1 MRSLPPR
8 RLGFLRFA
16 FSAVFL
22 GLALLPASVQ
32 AIEIRDVLG
41 VSHAAGRYNFSDED
55 YLNEGAGQILDLG
68 ARVIKVFVD
77 PSQMDVLYRFN
88 SDWLPLTADVVEI
101 VQRPY
106 FQQLFAKPFSTIILV
121 IPPAP
126 LVQFVDGLT
135 PEEAAAERD
144 QMNRLAKYLLMAYA
158 GSGKTFVLQNWEGD
172 HLLHAGLAVD
182 TPPDAT
188 RIQGMIDWWN
198 ARQEGVQAAR
208 LELRPHNVEVAHACE
223 VNFLEAALQGK
234 VTATNNVVPFTQC
247 DLYSYSSWDIGF
259 NPGELVRALDH
270 LESKAPAS
278 RRFGR
283 RNIYLGEYGKPKIPD
298 VTDMA
303 RFETVGDLMEAAL
316 GWGVRYAVYWQVYC
330 NEPILADLA
339 GRPKNSQMR
348 GFWLVRPDGRHAP
361 MWNILAAQESVS
373 LHHGTFSG
381 YANQYL
387 AVHPDDRRVA
397 AEPWLRGSPW
407 SDFTV
412 KDWNGSDLESGDA
425 ITLQGHDG
433 LYLTVEAGIGGKV
446 YARSS
451 TAGRSER
458 FILHKV
464 GGSGPIRSGDSIV
477 LETRD
482 HLYLAPEVSGQ
493 GLLRAL
499 RSVPGPIET
508 FRFVE
513 QDE

>member
-8 RLGFLRFA
+8 HSRFLRSA
-16 FSAVFL
+16 AGAVFL
-22 GLALLPASVQ
+22 LLALLPPARAV
-32 AIEIRDVLG
+32 EIRDVLG
-41 VSHAAGRYNFSDED
+41 VSHAGGRYNFTDED

-68 ARVIKVFVD
+68 SRVIKVFVD

-88 SDWLPLTADVVEI
+88 SDWLPLTTDVVEV

-106 FQQLFAKPFSTIILV
+106 FQELFAKPFSTIILV
-121 IPPAP
+121 IPNAP
-126 LVQFVDGLT
+126 LVQFTDGLT

-144 QMNRLAKYLLMAYA
+144 QMYRLAKYLLTTYA
-158 GSGKTFVLQNWEGD
+158 DSGKTFILQNWEGD
-172 HLLHAGLAVD
+172 HLLNAGLAAG
-182 TPPDAT
+182 TPPDET
-188 RIQGMIDWWN
+188 RTRGMVDWWN

-208 LELRPHNVEVAHACE
+208 LELRPRNVDVAHGCE
-223 VNFLEAALQGK
+223 VNFLEASLRGE
-234 VTATNNVVPFTQC
+234 VTATNSVVPYTQC

-259 NPGELVRALDH
+259 DAGELIRALDL

-283 RNIYLGEYGKPKIPD
+283 RNIYLGEYGKPKVPGI
-298 VTDMA
+298 TDLA
-303 RFETVGDLMEAAL
+303 RFDTIRDLMEAAL

-330 NEPILADLA
+330 NELTAEI
-339 GRPKNSQMR
+339 GSSRPKSSQMR

-361 MWNILAAQESVS
+361 MWNIMAAQESAS
-373 LHHGTFSG
+373 IHHGTFSG

-387 AVHPDDRRVA
+387 AVLPDDRRVA
-397 AEPWLRGSPW
+397 AEPWLRGDPW

-425 ITLQGHDG
+425 VTLQAHDG
-433 LYLTVEAGIGGKV
+433 LYLTIEAGIGGKV
-446 YARSS
+446 YARAS

-464 GGSGPIRSGDSIV
+464 NGSGPIHSGDSIV
-477 LETRD
+477 FETRE
-482 HLYLAPEVSGQ
+482 HLYLAPEVGGH

-499 RSVPGPIET
+499 RSVPGPTET
-508 FRFVE
+508 FRFIE
-513 QDE
+513 QDDE

>member
-1 MRSLPPR
+1 MSFPPPR
-8 RLGFLRFA
+8 RLRILRFA
-16 FSAVFL
+16 WSAAFL
-22 GLALLPASVQ
+22 GLALLPAARAV
-32 AIEIRDVLG
+32 EIRDVLG
-41 VSHAAGRYNFSDED
+41 VSHAAGKYNFSGED

-68 ARVIKVFVD
+68 SRVIKVFVD
-77 PSQMDVLYRFN
+77 PSQMDVLYPFN
-88 SDWLPLTADVVEI
+88 SNWLPLTTDVVEI

-126 LVQFVDGLT
+126 LVQFADGLT
-135 PEEAAAERD
+135 AEEAAAERD
-144 QMNRLAKYLLMAYA
+144 QMNRLARYLLTAYA

-172 HLLHAGLAVD
+172 HLLHAGLAAD
-182 TPPDAT
+182 APPDAT

-208 LELRPHNVEVAHACE
+208 LDLRPHDVEVAHGCE

-234 VTATNNVVPFTQC
+234 VTATNNVVPFTRC

-259 NPGELVRALDH
+259 DPAELVRALDH

-283 RNIYLGEYGKPKIPD
+283 RNIYLGEYGKPKIQD
-298 VTDMA
+298 VTDAA
-303 RFETVGDLMEAAL
+303 RFDTVRDLMEAAL

-330 NEPILADLA
+330 NEPAQGNIA
-339 GRPKNSQMR
+339 GRPRNVQMR
-348 GFWLVRPDGRHAP
+348 GFWLVRPDGLHAR
-361 MWNILAAQESVS
+361 MWDILADQEPASI
-373 LHHGTFSG
+373 HRGTFSG

-387 AVHPDDRRVA
+387 AIHPEGRAVA
-397 AEPWLRGSPW
+397 AERWLRGSPW
-407 SDFTV
+407 SDFTI
-412 KDWNGSDLESGDA
+412 KDWSGSALESGDA
-425 ITLQGHDG
+425 VTLQGHDG
-433 LYLTVEAGIGGKV
+433 LYLTVEAGVGGKV
-446 YARSS
+446 YARAS

-464 GGSGPIRSGDSIV
+464 DGSGPICSGDSIV
-477 LETRD
+477 FETRD
-482 HLYLAPEVSGQ
+482 HLYLAPEIGGR

-499 RSVPGPIET
+499 RSVPGPTET